1 MCKWV
6 VVQVLITRAPH
17 TTGEKWGQAD
27 PPVSRAPRTPPASW
41 CSYLG
46 CVVLSFGV
54 VLWCC
59 GVLWWCVVWCG
70 VSPCPP
76 PGQDTGP
83 GCQWVRGCCSSVDWR
98 KLLRPEALIW
108 SGGKVLR
115 AVAPARSLEMSS
127 TSSTSTSS
135 QPAVKRKCEDEE
147 GSEQDGRGKRRRVE
161 FGDVT
166 IYNFKRRQGFICV
179 PSQVRLCTLMFSV
192 SDLSS
197 EVWGVRSE
205 LHWTQLC
212 LDKIARYPHF
222 QMTGYR
228 YHH

>member
-17 TTGEKWGQAD
+17 TTGEQWGQAD

-127 TSSTSTSS
+127 TSSTTSS
-135 QPAVKRKCEDEE
+135 ASKRKCEDEQGGQQALQQGQE
-147 GSEQDGRGKRRRVE
+147 DEQWPGGREKRRKVE

-179 PSQVRLCTLMFSV
+179 PSQVRLCTFYIDVLCQRS
-192 SDLSS
+192 LI
-197 EVWGVRSE
+197 WGVRCGVHCPRS
-205 LHWTQLC
+205 C
-212 LDKIARYPHF
+212 LDILTFHR
-222 QMTGYR
+222 
-228 YHH
+228 